1 MLSAFFQLML
11 GCGASWARQKKSSGK
26 ICVEVFFPLTN
37 LLMCDGALCY
47 RRWALNKSE
56 VARMILNESSVETSA
71 SPEIPTDQDGRSK
84 TDADTRGPAHSG
96 TASQKCKNERL

>member
-37 LLMCDGALCY
+37 LLMCDGALPQHELCF
-47 RRWALNKSE
+47 RFIDSL
-56 VARMILNESSVETSA
+56 V
-71 SPEIPTDQDGRSK
+71 
-84 TDADTRGPAHSG
+84 
-96 TASQKCKNERL
+96 